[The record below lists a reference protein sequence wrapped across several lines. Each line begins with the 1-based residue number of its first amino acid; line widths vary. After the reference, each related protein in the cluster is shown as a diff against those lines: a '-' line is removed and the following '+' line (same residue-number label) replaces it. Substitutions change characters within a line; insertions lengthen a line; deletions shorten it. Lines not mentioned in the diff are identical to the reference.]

1 MPPAPS
7 VQKAVRLLI
16 EHYQVYFVA
25 PASLYATTESW
36 LTEYIGIPAWRH
48 LIVTWR
54 RDLLYGDYLIMKKE
68 GNSEDNMLATVL
80 EYGSDTFKTWD
91 AIIDYF
97 EKLGGQ

>member
-1 MPPAPS
+1 
-7 VQKAVRLLI
+7 
-16 EHYQVYFVA
+16 VYFVA
-25 PASLYATTESW
+25 EEETLTQAW
-36 LTEYIGIPAWRH
+36 LTEHIGIPAWRH

-68 GNSEDNMLATVL
+68 EKGGDNMLATVL

-91 AIIDYF
+91 AVIGYF